1 MQSTSEVVID
11 PQALANDFFV
21 EIDNPVSGRL
31 KIVNSP
37 IKFHQN
43 PSIPKGPAPQ
53 VGQQTEEILLELG
66 YSWDDI
72 SILKDKTVI
81 P

>member
-1 MQSTSEVVID
+1 
-11 PQALANDFFV
+11 
-21 EIDNPVSGRL
+21 
-31 KIVNSP
+31 
-37 IKFHQN
+37 
-43 PSIPKGPAPQ
+43 